1 MHTVLTSYLY
11 LALFAPVLVKSRAIS
26 LHDTTGIEDITS
38 IEPINIETAAP
49 IPPVEAVGPIE
60 VAEAVEG
67 TQPRAVNVAAIPVVG
82 PAGHVVIADVSGDS
96 ITSVV
101 PLTPI
106 SPVEP
111 VEPVEAVEPV
121 PAGMLKIQVLNKH
134 SSAIAVSI
142 LDNAGLAVAVADPD
156 RSREIAP
163 GDSTFYTVPDG
174 WSGAL
179 PVVEAERGMSS
190 HASLIELA
198 ADPALRVT
206 HDVSYL

>member
-11 LALFAPVLVKSRAIS
+11 LALLAPVLVKSRAID
-26 LHDTTGIEDITS
+26 LHDTTGIEDVTS
-38 IEPINIETAAP
+38 VEPINIETAVP
-49 IPPVEAVGPIE
+49 IPPAEAVGPIE

-67 TQPRAVNVAAIPVVG
+67 TQPRAVNVAAVPVVG
-82 PAGHVVIADVSGDS
+82 PAGHVVTADVSGDS

-111 VEPVEAVEPV
+111 VEPVEPV

-134 SSAIAVSI
+134 TSAIAVSI

-156 RSREIAP
+156 RSRVVAP
-163 GDSTFYTVPDG
+163 GDSTFYTVSDG